1 MLYISNE
8 AFLNENPEKV
18 KDIFLPKFFKFI
30 SFNSLLFEVRRFM
43 LACKKATN
51 FIIEQPEE
59 AFKELVH
66 ELPLLNTVLYRKM
79 FERSFAYFS
88 ATLQNVQRDWLKVIS
103 NVY

>member
-1 MLYISNE
+1 
-8 AFLNENPEKV
+8 
-18 KDIFLPKFFKFI
+18 
-30 SFNSLLFEVRRFM
+30 M

-103 NVY
+103 NVYGADELFHHLFNFKFPYHNRN